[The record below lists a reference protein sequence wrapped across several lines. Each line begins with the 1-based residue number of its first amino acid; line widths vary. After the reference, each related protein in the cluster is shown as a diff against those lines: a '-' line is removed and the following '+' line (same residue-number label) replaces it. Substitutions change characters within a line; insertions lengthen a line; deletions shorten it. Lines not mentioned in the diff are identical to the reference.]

1 MEELKK
7 SIVIPI
13 DGSKNSLRSLD
24 YLNLMFGPEHKMH
37 VHLLY
42 VMPSLPPLLTDNK
55 TMDRKIRSALA
66 SVKRKNKEIAERV
79 LAEARKILIDKG
91 FDEKNI
97 KPHYQQCEST
107 IARDIH
113 FWAKNKRA
121 DAILMSK
128 RGRTDFKPFIVGEI
142 STRLVEYCRDCP
154 LWIVG
159 GGIRS
164 KKALI
169 AVDSSENALRAVD
182 HAGFMLSGTDC
193 KATIFYTMRHL
204 RRFVPL
210 EALEEAADLEEFWK
224 NKAGQE
230 IAPYMKKAKKMLLD
244 AGLSEDQISTKVID
258 GSRSA
263 ADDILKEARENSFGT
278 IVLGRRGLSKIKEI
292 FMGSVTSKVLINSSS
307 LTVWIVQ

>member
-1 MEELKK
+1 MEDLKK
-7 SIVIPI
+7 SIVIPV

-42 VMPSLPPLLTDNK
+42 VMPSLPPLLIDNK

-79 LAEARKILIDKG
+79 LAEAKKILIDKG
-91 FDEKNI
+91 FDEENV
-97 KPHYQQCEST
+97 KPHYRQCEST
-107 IARDIH
+107 IARDIR

-121 DAILMSK
+121 DTILMSK
-128 RGRTDFKPFIVGEI
+128 RGRTDFKPFIMGSI

-159 GGIRS
+159 GGGRS

-193 KATIFYTMRHL
+193 KATVFYTMRNL
-204 RRFVPL
+204 RRFIPL
-210 EALEEAADLEEFWK
+210 EALEDASDLEEFWR
-224 NKAGQE
+224 NKAGQQ
-230 IAPYMKKAKKMLLD
+230 IAPYMKKAKEMLLD
-244 AGLSEDQISTKVID
+244 AGLSEDQIAIKVID

-263 ADDILKEARENSFGT
+263 ADDILKEARENGFGT

-292 FMGSVTSKVLINSSS
+292 FMGSVTSKVLINSSG

>member
-1 MEELKK
+1 MEDLKK

-24 YLNLMFGPEHKMH
+24 YLNFMFGPDHKMH

-91 FDEKNI
+91 FNEKNI

-107 IARDIH
+107 IARDIYY
-113 FWAKNKRA
+113 WAKNKRA
-121 DAILMSK
+121 DTILMSR
-128 RGRTDFKPFIVGEI
+128 RGRTDFKPFIMGEI

-159 GGIRS
+159 GGVRS

-169 AVDSSENALRAVD
+169 AVDSSDNALRAVD

-210 EALEEAADLEEFWK
+210 EALEEAPDLEEFWR
-224 NKAGQE
+224 NKAGQQ
-230 IAPYMKKAKKMLLD
+230 IAPYIKKAKQMLLD
-244 AGLSEDQISTKVID
+244 AGLPENQIATKVID
-258 GSRSA
+258 GTRSA
-263 ADDILKEARENSFGT
+263 ADDILKEARENGFGT

-292 FMGSVTSKVLINSSS
+292 FMGSVTRKILNSSS
-307 LTVWIVQ
+307 ALTVWIVQ

>member
-1 MEELKK
+1 
-7 SIVIPI
+7 
-13 DGSKNSLRSLD
+13 
-24 YLNLMFGPEHKMH
+24 MFGPEHKMH

-55 TMDRKIRSALA
+55 TMDRKIRSALT
-66 SVKRKNKEIAERV
+66 SVKRKNKEIAKRV
-79 LAEARKILIDKG
+79 LAEAKTVLIDKG
-91 FDEKNI
+91 FNQENI
-97 KPHYQQCEST
+97 KPHYRQCEST
-107 IARDIH
+107 IARDIYY
-113 FWAKNKRA
+113 WAKNKRA
-121 DAILMSK
+121 DTILMSK
-128 RGRTDFKPFIVGEI
+128 RGRTDFKPFIMGEI

-159 GGIRS
+159 GSVRS

-182 HAGFMLSGTDC
+182 HAGFMLSETDC

-210 EALEEAADLEEFWK
+210 EALEEAPDLEEFWR
-224 NKAGQE
+224 NKAGQQ
-230 IAPYMKKAKKMLLD
+230 IAPYMKKAKQMLLD
-244 AGLSEDQISTKVID
+244 AGLSEDQIATKVID

-263 ADDILKEARENSFGT
+263 ADDILKEARKNGFGT

-292 FMGSVTSKVLINSSS
+292 FMGSVTRKILNSFSG

>member
-24 YLNLMFGPEHKMH
+24 YLNLMFGPDHKMH

-42 VMPSLPPLLTDNK
+42 VMPSLPPLLTDDK

-79 LAEARKILIDKG
+79 LAEAKKILIDKG
-91 FDEKNI
+91 FNEKNI

-121 DAILMSK
+121 DAILMSR
-128 RGRTDFKPFIVGEI
+128 RGRTDFKPFIMGEI

-159 GGIRS
+159 GGVRS

-182 HAGFMLSGTDC
+182 HAGFMLSETDC

-210 EALEEAADLEEFWK
+210 EA
-224 NKAGQE
+224 
-230 IAPYMKKAKKMLLD
+230 
-244 AGLSEDQISTKVID
+244 
-258 GSRSA
+258 
-263 ADDILKEARENSFGT
+263 
-278 IVLGRRGLSKIKEI
+278 
-292 FMGSVTSKVLINSSS
+292 
-307 LTVWIVQ
+307 

>member
-24 YLNLMFGPEHKMH
+24 YLNLMFGPDHKMH

-66 SVKRKNKEIAERV
+66 SVKRKNKEIAKRV
-79 LAEARKILIDKG
+79 LAEAKTVLIDKG
-91 FDEKNI
+91 FNQENI
-97 KPHYQQCEST
+97 KPHYRQCEST
-107 IARDIH
+107 IARDIYY
-113 FWAKNKRA
+113 WAKNKRA
-121 DAILMSK
+121 DTILMSK
-128 RGRTDFKPFIVGEI
+128 RGRTDFKPFIMGEI

-159 GGIRS
+159 GSVRS

-182 HAGFMLSGTDC
+182 HAGFMLSETDC

-210 EALEEAADLEEFWK
+210 EALEEAPDLEEFWR
-224 NKAGQE
+224 NKAGQQ
-230 IAPYMKKAKKMLLD
+230 IAPSMKKAKQMLLD
-244 AGLSEDQISTKVID
+244 AGLSEDQIATKVID

-263 ADDILKEARENSFGT
+263 ADDILKEARKNGFGT

-292 FMGSVTSKVLINSSS
+292 FMGSVTRKILNSFSG

>member
-1 MEELKK
+1 MEDLKK

-42 VMPSLPPLLTDNK
+42 VMPSLPPLLTDAK
-55 TMDRKIRSALA
+55 TMDKRLRSALA

-79 LAEARKILIDKG
+79 LAEAKKVLIDKG
-91 FDEKNI
+91 FHKENI

-107 IARDIH
+107 IARDIYYC
-113 FWAKNKRA
+113 AKSKRA
-121 DAILMSK
+121 DTILMSR
-128 RGRTDFKPFIVGEI
+128 RGRTDFKPFIMGAI

-159 GGIRS
+159 GDVRS

-193 KATIFYTMRHL
+193 KATIFYAMKHL
-204 RRFVPL
+204 ARFVPL
-210 EALEEAADLEEFWK
+210 EALEEAPDLEEFWK

-230 IAPYMKKAKKMLLD
+230 IAPYMKKAKKILLD
-244 AGLSEDQISTKVID
+244 AGLSKDQIATKVID

-263 ADDILKEARENSFGT
+263 AEDIIKEARENGFGT
-278 IVLGRRGLSKIKEI
+278 IVLGRRGVSKIKEI
-292 FMGSVTSKVLINSSS
+292 FMGSVTSKVLLNSSS
-307 LTVWIVQ
+307 LTLWIVQ

>member
-7 SIVIPI
+7 SIVIPL

-24 YLNLMFGPEHKMH
+24 YLYLIFGAEHKMH

-42 VMPSLPPLLTDNK
+42 VMPSLPPLLTDDK
-55 TMDRKIRSALA
+55 IMDRKIRSALA

-79 LAEARKILIDKG
+79 LAEAVKILIDKG
-91 FDEKNI
+91 FDEENI
-97 KPHYQQCEST
+97 KPHYRQCEST
-107 IARDIH
+107 IAKDIR

-121 DAILMSK
+121 DTILMSR
-128 RGRTDFKPFIVGEI
+128 RGRTDLKPFIMGAI

-159 GGIRS
+159 GGVRS

-193 KATIFYTMRHL
+193 KATIFYTMRNL
-204 RRFVPL
+204 RRFIPL
-210 EALEEAADLEEFWK
+210 EALEDASDLEEFWR
-224 NKAGQE
+224 NKAGQQ
-230 IAPYMKKAKKMLLD
+230 IAPYMKKAKEMLLD
-244 AGLSEDQISTKVID
+244 AGLSENQIAIKVID

-263 ADDILKEARENSFGT
+263 ADDILKEARENGFGT

-292 FMGSVTSKVLINSSS
+292 FMGSVTSKVLVNSSG

>member
-24 YLNLMFGPEHKMH
+24 YLNLMFGPDHKMH

-91 FDEKNI
+91 FNEENI

-107 IARDIH
+107 IARDIYY
-113 FWAKNKRA
+113 WAKNKRA
-121 DAILMSK
+121 DTILMSR
-128 RGRTDFKPFIVGEI
+128 RGQTDFKPFIMGEI

-159 GGIRS
+159 GGVRS

-182 HAGFMLSGTDC
+182 HAGFMLSETDC

-210 EALEEAADLEEFWK
+210 EALEEAPDLEEFWK
-224 NKAGQE
+224 NKAGQQ
-230 IAPYMKKAKKMLLD
+230 IAPYMKKAKEILLD
-244 AGLSEDQISTKVID
+244 AGLSEDQIATKVID

-263 ADDILKEARENSFGT
+263 ADDILKEARKNGFGT
-278 IVLGRRGLSKIKEI
+278 IVLGRRGVSKIKEL
-292 FMGSVTSKVLINSSS
+292 FMGSVTRKILNSFSG
-307 LTVWIVQ
+307 LTLWIVQ

>member
-1 MEELKK
+1 MANLSVKENVMEELKK
-7 SIVIPI
+7 SIVIPL

-24 YLNLMFGPEHKMH
+24 YLYLMFGAEHKMH

-42 VMPSLPPLLTDNK
+42 VMPSLPPLLTDDN

-79 LAEARKILIDKG
+79 LAEAVKILIDKG
-91 FDEKNI
+91 FAEENI
-97 KPHYQQCEST
+97 KPHYRQCEST
-107 IARDIH
+107 IARDIR

-121 DAILMSK
+121 DTILMSR
-128 RGRTDFKPFIVGEI
+128 RGRTDFKPFIMGAI

-159 GGIRS
+159 GGVRS

-193 KATIFYTMRHL
+193 KATIFYTTRNL

-210 EALEEAADLEEFWK
+210 EALEEAPDLEEFWR
-224 NKAGQE
+224 NKAGQQ
-230 IAPYMKKAKKMLLD
+230 IAPYMKRQKKYFLMQ
-244 AGLSEDQISTKVID
+244 GFPRI
-258 GSRSA
+258 RSPQ
-263 ADDILKEARENSFGT
+263 K
-278 IVLGRRGLSKIKEI
+278 
-292 FMGSVTSKVLINSSS
+292 
-307 LTVWIVQ
+307 

>member
-7 SIVIPI
+7 SIVIPV
-13 DGSKNSLRSLD
+13 DGSKNSLKSLD
-24 YLNLMFGPEHKMH
+24 YLDLMFGPEHKMH

-42 VMPSLPPLLTDNK
+42 VMSSLPPLLTDNK
-55 TMDRKIRSALA
+55 TMDKKLRSALA

-79 LAEARKILIDKG
+79 LAEAVKVLIDKG
-91 FDEKNI
+91 FDEENV
-97 KPHYQQCEST
+97 KPYYRQCEST
-107 IARDIH
+107 IARDIR
-113 FWAKNKRA
+113 FWAKSKRA
-121 DAILMSK
+121 DTILMSR
-128 RGRTDFKPFIVGEI
+128 RGPTDFKLFAMGTI

-164 KKALI
+164 KKVLI

-193 KATIFYTMRHL
+193 EATIFYATRNL

-210 EALEEAADLEEFWK
+210 EALEEASDLEEFWK
-224 NKAGQE
+224 NKAGQQ
-230 IAPYMKKAKKMLLD
+230 IAPYMKKAKEILLN
-244 AGLSEDQISTKVID
+244 AGLSEDQIATKVID

-263 ADDILKEARENSFGT
+263 ADDILKEAHKNDFGT

-292 FMGSVTSKVLINSSS
+292 FMGSVTSKVLINSSG

>member
-66 SVKRKNKEIAERV
+66 SVKRKNKEIAKQV

-91 FDEKNI
+91 FNQENI
-97 KPHYQQCEST
+97 KPHYRQCEST
-107 IARDIH
+107 IARDIYY
-113 FWAKNKRA
+113 WAKNKRA
-121 DAILMSK
+121 DTILMSK
-128 RGRTDFKPFIVGEI
+128 RGRTDFKPFIMGEI

-159 GGIRS
+159 GSVRS

-210 EALEEAADLEEFWK
+210 EALEEAPDLEEFWK

-230 IAPYMKKAKKMLLD
+230 IAPYMKKAKKILLD
-244 AGLSEDQISTKVID
+244 AGLSEDQIATKVID

-263 ADDILKEARENSFGT
+263 ADDILKEARKNGFGT
-278 IVLGRRGLSKIKEI
+278 IVLGRRGVSKIKEL
-292 FMGSVTSKVLINSSS
+292 FMGSVTSKVLLNSSG

>member
-7 SIVIPI
+7 SIVIPL

-42 VMPSLPPLLTDNK
+42 VMPSLPPLLTDDK

-91 FDEKNI
+91 FDEENI
-97 KPHYQQCEST
+97 KPHYRQCEST
-107 IARDIH
+107 IARDIY
-113 FWAKNKRA
+113 FWAKHKRA
-121 DAILMSK
+121 DTILMSK
-128 RGRTDFKPFIVGEI
+128 RGRTDFKPFIMGEI

-159 GGIRS
+159 GGVRS

-182 HAGFMLSGTDC
+182 HAGFMLSETDC
-193 KATIFYTMRHL
+193 KTTIFYTMRHL

-210 EALEEAADLEEFWK
+210 EALEEAPDLEEFWK
-224 NKAGQE
+224 NKAGQQ
-230 IAPYMKKAKKMLLD
+230 IAPYMKKAKEILLD
-244 AGLSEDQISTKVID
+244 AGLSEDQIATKVID

-263 ADDILKEARENSFGT
+263 ADDILKEARKNGFGT
-278 IVLGRRGLSKIKEI
+278 IVLGRRGVSKIKEL
-292 FMGSVTSKVLINSSS
+292 FMGSVTRKILNSFSG
-307 LTVWIVQ
+307 LTLWIVQ

>member
-1 MEELKK
+1 MEDLKK

-24 YLNLMFGPEHKMH
+24 YLNLIFGPEHKMH

-42 VMPSLPPLLTDNK
+42 VMPPLPPLLTDDK

-66 SVKRKNKEIAERV
+66 SVRRKNKEIAERV
-79 LAEARKILIDKG
+79 LAEAWGILIDKG
-91 FDEKNI
+91 FDEDNI

-107 IARDIH
+107 IAGDIY

-121 DAILMSK
+121 DTILMSR
-128 RGRTDFKPFIVGEI
+128 RGQTDFKLFAMGSI

-159 GGIRS
+159 GGVRS
-164 KKALI
+164 KKVLI

-193 KATIFYTMRHL
+193 KVTIFYTMRHL
-204 RRFVPL
+204 GRFVPL
-210 EALEEAADLEEFWK
+210 EALEEAPDLEEFWR
-224 NKAGQE
+224 NKAGQQ
-230 IAPYMKKAKKMLLD
+230 IAPYMKKAKEMLLD
-244 AGLSEDQISTKVID
+244 AGLSEDQIATKVID
-258 GSRSA
+258 GSRST
-263 ADDILKEARENSFGT
+263 ADDILKEAHKNGFGT
-278 IVLGRRGLSKIKEI
+278 IVLGRRGLSKIKEL
-292 FMGSVTSKVLINSSS
+292 FMGSVTRKILNSSTG